1 MCDPAGAVVAR
12 TPAPIRGWRQAAVA
26 SLLFAVACLQGCAAI
41 GGAAAFGFADGL
53 SAAILDADDPELV
66 REGTPAYLILLDALI
81 KGDPDNPRYLGAGA
95 QLYAAYGIAFVEDAE
110 RARSLTARAR
120 DYGAR
125 AACAADRKACG
136 LDEFEYERYAVVVDG
151 LDEDSGPA
159 LYSYCVGSLAYIR
172 AHSGDWAAIAALPK
186 VEHALQ
192 ALLAMP
198 ETPNAADVNMYLG
211 ILNTLR
217 PEALGG
223 RPEQGRAY
231 FERAIELGG
240 GQDLS
245 AKVEYAR
252 GYARLVY
259 DRELHDRLLN
269 EVVAAPARAEGR
281 TLFNK
286 LAQQQARDL
295 LASADDY
302 F

>member
-1 MCDPAGAVVAR
+1 MVAITPGSAPGWMRAGILWLLLLLAAAL
-12 TPAPIRGWRQAAVA
+12 PGCAAVA
-26 SLLFAVACLQGCAAI
+26 
-41 GGAAAFGFADGL
+41 GAAASGFADGL
-53 SAAILDADDPELV
+53 SAAILDGEDPELA
-66 REGTPAYLILLDALI
+66 RDGTPAYLILLDALI

-95 QLYAAYGIAFVEDAE
+95 QLYAAYGVAFVSDPE
-110 RARSLTARAR
+110 RSKTLTARAR
-120 DYGAR
+120 EYGVR
-125 AACAADRKACG
+125 AACAADRGACG
-136 LDEFEYERYAVVVDG
+136 LDGLEYERFARVVDD
-151 LDEDSGPA
+151 LDEDAEPA

-172 AHSGDWAAIAALPK
+172 AHADDWAAIAALPK

-192 ALLAMP
+192 AILAMP
-198 ETPNAADVNMYLG
+198 GSPNAADVNMYLG
-211 ILNTLR
+211 ILNSLR

-231 FERAIELGG
+231 FERAIALSGG
-240 GQDLS
+240 ENLS

-269 EVVAAPARAEGR
+269 EVLAAPARAEGR
-281 TLFNK
+281 TLFNTM
-286 LAQQQARDL
+286 AQQQAREL